1 MKKLISSI
9 IITLALSSAVFAFGD
24 RYVELRTDV
33 DFGFS
38 NNYWGASD
46 FLKEDIELD
55 LKKISE
61 EMPEKGWMFDG
72 NFNFAQNLNLNF
84 RKVEVKFREEIDFNS
99 NLNIGKGLFDFL
111 GKGYEVGQTL
121 DITAGGRAD
130 IFAVTSLEI
139 GINTKKFGI
148 HITPAAF
155 IPVAHFA
162 MENTKMSITNTEDS
176 EIQIDCIGNA
186 SLHTLFDF
194 NNIESI
200 DLSSISSCMGYDLK
214 ADVIIPVTKKFSVT
228 ATARVPVLPGKLNY
242 STPVSA
248 EARYNVTAM
257 KFIDGEFEAPE
268 FDYEIGESSNEALSI
283 SRPMKLGAKVTL
295 QTKKKGIVFDA
306 MGGAG
311 FRYPFSDAMYVYP
324 EYSANLKLCAWN
336 ALGINLSTEYV
347 DEVFAHSLGFRLNIR
362 VIEMDFGVSLEGS
375 SFLNSFK
382 GTGAGGFFTF
392 CLGF

>member
-46 FLKEDIELD
+46 FLKEDIEID

-99 NLNIGKGLFDFL
+99 NLNIGKGLFDFM

-200 DLSSISSCMGYDLK
+200 DISSISSCMGYDLK
-214 ADVIIPVTKKFSVT
+214 ADVIIPDFPINFDFVFS
-228 ATARVPVLPGKLNY
+228 K
-242 STPVSA
+242 S
-248 EARYNVTAM
+248 
-257 KFIDGEFEAPE
+257 
-268 FDYEIGESSNEALSI
+268 
-283 SRPMKLGAKVTL
+283 
-295 QTKKKGIVFDA
+295 
-306 MGGAG
+306 
-311 FRYPFSDAMYVYP
+311 
-324 EYSANLKLCAWN
+324 
-336 ALGINLSTEYV
+336 
-347 DEVFAHSLGFRLNIR
+347 
-362 VIEMDFGVSLEGS
+362 
-375 SFLNSFK
+375 
-382 GTGAGGFFTF
+382 
-392 CLGF
+392 